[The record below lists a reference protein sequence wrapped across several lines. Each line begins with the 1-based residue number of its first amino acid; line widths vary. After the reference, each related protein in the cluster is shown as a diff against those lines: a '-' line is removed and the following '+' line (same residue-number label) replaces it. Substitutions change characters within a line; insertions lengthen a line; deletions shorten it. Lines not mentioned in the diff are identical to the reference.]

1 MWTSIFPFGSN
12 EKSPCISYTSA
23 YWMQDFTVLAE
34 HFQYDDV
41 TAAHFALRWL
51 PYMPSIILHFF
62 GFVQAIDMDIYSHR
76 YGYLWCPYYCCNS
89 VVAFRLLFQE
99 GELRFHSCISS
110 SVSHTLCLPLHL
122 ALIFGI
128 SPLCFYQ
135 NTHSALSSFLLM
147 AVLWQLCKIPCDW
160 S

>member
-1 MWTSIFPFGSN
+1 VNFNFPLWQQWKVTVHIIH
-12 EKSPCISYTSA
+12 ECILDARFYSTRRTFPVWWCNSR
-23 YWMQDFTVLAE
+23 TLC
-34 HFQYDDV
+34 
-41 TAAHFALRWL
+41 FALVAVHAFNNTSLFWFR
-51 PYMPSIILHFF
+51 
-62 GFVQAIDMDIYSHR
+62 ASHR